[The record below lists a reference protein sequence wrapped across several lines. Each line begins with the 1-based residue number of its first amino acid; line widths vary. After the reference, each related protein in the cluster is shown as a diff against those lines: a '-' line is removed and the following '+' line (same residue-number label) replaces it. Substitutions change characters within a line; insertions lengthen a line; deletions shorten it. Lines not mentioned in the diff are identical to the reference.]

1 MNSLLNLTKKISH
14 ETIVSGDIFLF
25 SVLMVYVASW
35 PCLGLSPPR
44 DTLKPYNKSP
54 PEDKMHLEDWV
65 EETIEEFLLEYVGD

>member
-1 MNSLLNLTKKISH
+1 MLRRGL
-14 ETIVSGDIFLF
+14 
-25 SVLMVYVASW
+25 VLAYRR
-35 PCLGLSPPR
+35 PR